1 MNIQKEI
8 AELKSAFSA
17 LGEEIKMRFNDEP
30 AKFGELTLVDGT
42 IIKYEGDA
50 PAIGS
55 ALVVVTAEGEVPAPD
70 GVHETDS
77 GLLIQTEGG
86 VITEIEEKEMQVE
99 AGKKEEE
106 KPAEFATLENF
117 ETYRASVEERMA
129 NLEKTLISMLGKVE
143 ETFAVLV
150 ALFKNHRAVIAKW
163 NFINYFGSEFFCDSR
178 NVPDNRLRII
188 GALFFNKLGE
198 FWLSCLNR
206 LFRGPTWFC
215 KKSSEVK
222 ASSQR
227 TRLCKFQ
234 SILLLFRFAAK
245 SRRPRRSISFSPVEL
260 SLNNIY
266 IAARRKRFFKD
277 VSFNSVIRIGI
288 YELL

>member
-17 LGEEIKMRFNDEP
+17 LGEEIKMRFNDEPVP

-86 VITEIEEKEMQVE
+86 IITEIEEKEMEVE

-106 KPAEFATLENF
+106 MAEFATLESF

-143 ETFAVLV
+143 ETFAVFEKFSNQTPAPAEKPFGHTKV
-150 ALFKNHRAVIAKW
+150 EKNEALAGFASAFKN
-163 NFINYFGSEFFCDSR
+163 
-178 NVPDNRLRII
+178 L
-188 GALFFNKLGE
+188 
-198 FWLSCLNR
+198 
-206 LFRGPTWFC
+206 
-215 KKSSEVK
+215 KK
-222 ASSQR
+222 
-227 TRLCKFQ
+227 
-234 SILLLFRFAAK
+234 
-245 SRRPRRSISFSPVEL
+245 
-260 SLNNIY
+260 
-266 IAARRKRFFKD
+266 
-277 VSFNSVIRIGI
+277 
-288 YELL
+288 

>member
-8 AELKSAFSA
+8 ADLKGAFAA
-17 LGEEIKMRFNDEP
+17 LGEEIKMRFSSEP

-55 ALVVVTAEGEVPAPD
+55 ALIVVTPEGEVPAPD

-86 VITEIEEKEMQVE
+86 VITEIEEKEMEVE

-106 KPAEFATLENF
+106 MTEFATLENF

-143 ETFAVLV
+143 ETFAVFEKFSNQTPAPAEKPFGHTKV
-150 ALFKNHRAVIAKW
+150 EKNEALAGFASAFKN
-163 NFINYFGSEFFCDSR
+163 
-178 NVPDNRLRII
+178 L
-188 GALFFNKLGE
+188 
-198 FWLSCLNR
+198 
-206 LFRGPTWFC
+206 
-215 KKSSEVK
+215 KK
-222 ASSQR
+222 
-227 TRLCKFQ
+227 
-234 SILLLFRFAAK
+234 
-245 SRRPRRSISFSPVEL
+245 
-260 SLNNIY
+260 
-266 IAARRKRFFKD
+266 
-277 VSFNSVIRIGI
+277 
-288 YELL
+288 

>member
-8 AELKSAFSA
+8 ADLKGAFAA
-17 LGEEIKMRFNDEP
+17 LGEEIKMRFSSEP

-55 ALVVVTAEGEVPAPD
+55 ALIVVTPEGEVPAPD

-77 GLLIQTEGG
+77 GLLIETEGG
-86 VITEIEEKEMQVE
+86 VITEIEEKEMEVE

-143 ETFAVLV
+143 ETFAVFEKFSNQTPAPAQKPIAHKTNKDE
-150 ALFKNHRAVIAKW
+150 ALSGFASSFKN
-163 NFINYFGSEFFCDSR
+163 
-178 NVPDNRLRII
+178 L
-188 GALFFNKLGE
+188 
-198 FWLSCLNR
+198 
-206 LFRGPTWFC
+206 
-215 KKSSEVK
+215 KK
-222 ASSQR
+222 
-227 TRLCKFQ
+227 
-234 SILLLFRFAAK
+234 
-245 SRRPRRSISFSPVEL
+245 
-260 SLNNIY
+260 
-266 IAARRKRFFKD
+266 
-277 VSFNSVIRIGI
+277 
-288 YELL
+288 

>member
-30 AKFGELTLVDGT
+30 VPAQFGELTLVDGT

-55 ALVVVTAEGEVPAPD
+55 ALVVVTPEGEVPAPD

-86 VITEIEEKEMQVE
+86 IITEIEEKEMEVE

-106 KPAEFATLENF
+106 MAEFATLESF

-143 ETFAVLV
+143 ETFAVFEKFSNQTPAPAEKPFGHTKV
-150 ALFKNHRAVIAKW
+150 EKNEALASFASSFKN
-163 NFINYFGSEFFCDSR
+163 
-178 NVPDNRLRII
+178 L
-188 GALFFNKLGE
+188 
-198 FWLSCLNR
+198 
-206 LFRGPTWFC
+206 
-215 KKSSEVK
+215 KK
-222 ASSQR
+222 
-227 TRLCKFQ
+227 
-234 SILLLFRFAAK
+234 
-245 SRRPRRSISFSPVEL
+245 
-260 SLNNIY
+260 
-266 IAARRKRFFKD
+266 
-277 VSFNSVIRIGI
+277 
-288 YELL
+288 

>member
-30 AKFGELTLVDGT
+30 TPAQFGELTLVDGT

-55 ALVVVTAEGEVPAPD
+55 ALIVVTPEGEVPAPD

-86 VITEIEEKEMQVE
+86 VITEIEEKEMEVE

-106 KPAEFATLENF
+106 MTEFATLENF

-129 NLEKTLISMLGKVE
+129 NLEKTIISMLGKVE
-143 ETFAVLV
+143 ETFSVFEKFSNQTPAPVEKPFGHTKV
-150 ALFKNHRAVIAKW
+150 EKNEALAGFASAFKN
-163 NFINYFGSEFFCDSR
+163 
-178 NVPDNRLRII
+178 L
-188 GALFFNKLGE
+188 
-198 FWLSCLNR
+198 
-206 LFRGPTWFC
+206 
-215 KKSSEVK
+215 KK
-222 ASSQR
+222 
-227 TRLCKFQ
+227 
-234 SILLLFRFAAK
+234 
-245 SRRPRRSISFSPVEL
+245 
-260 SLNNIY
+260 
-266 IAARRKRFFKD
+266 
-277 VSFNSVIRIGI
+277 
-288 YELL
+288 

>member
-30 AKFGELTLVDGT
+30 TPAQFGELTLVDGT

-86 VITEIEEKEMQVE
+86 VITEIEEKEMEVE

-106 KPAEFATLENF
+106 MTEFATLENF

-143 ETFAVLV
+143 ETFAVFEKFSNQTPPPTEKPFGHTKV
-150 ALFKNHRAVIAKW
+150 EKNEALAGFASAFKN
-163 NFINYFGSEFFCDSR
+163 
-178 NVPDNRLRII
+178 L
-188 GALFFNKLGE
+188 
-198 FWLSCLNR
+198 
-206 LFRGPTWFC
+206 
-215 KKSSEVK
+215 KK
-222 ASSQR
+222 
-227 TRLCKFQ
+227 
-234 SILLLFRFAAK
+234 
-245 SRRPRRSISFSPVEL
+245 
-260 SLNNIY
+260 
-266 IAARRKRFFKD
+266 
-277 VSFNSVIRIGI
+277 
-288 YELL
+288 

>member
-30 AKFGELTLVDGT
+30 APIQFGELTLVDGT

-55 ALVVVTAEGEVPAPD
+55 ALIVVTPEGEVPAPD

-143 ETFAVLV
+143 ETFAVFEKFSNQTPAPTEKPFGHTKV
-150 ALFKNHRAVIAKW
+150 EKNEALAGFASAFKN
-163 NFINYFGSEFFCDSR
+163 
-178 NVPDNRLRII
+178 L
-188 GALFFNKLGE
+188 
-198 FWLSCLNR
+198 
-206 LFRGPTWFC
+206 
-215 KKSSEVK
+215 KK
-222 ASSQR
+222 
-227 TRLCKFQ
+227 
-234 SILLLFRFAAK
+234 
-245 SRRPRRSISFSPVEL
+245 
-260 SLNNIY
+260 
-266 IAARRKRFFKD
+266 
-277 VSFNSVIRIGI
+277 
-288 YELL
+288 

>member
-8 AELKSAFSA
+8 ADLKGAFAA
-17 LGEEIKMRFNDEP
+17 LGEEIKMRFSNEP

-86 VITEIEEKEMQVE
+86 VITEIEEKEMEVE

-106 KPAEFATLENF
+106 KPAEFATIETF

-143 ETFAVLV
+143 ETFAVFEKFSNQTPAPTEKPFGHTKV
-150 ALFKNHRAVIAKW
+150 EKNEALAGFASAFKN
-163 NFINYFGSEFFCDSR
+163 
-178 NVPDNRLRII
+178 L
-188 GALFFNKLGE
+188 
-198 FWLSCLNR
+198 
-206 LFRGPTWFC
+206 
-215 KKSSEVK
+215 KK
-222 ASSQR
+222 
-227 TRLCKFQ
+227 
-234 SILLLFRFAAK
+234 
-245 SRRPRRSISFSPVEL
+245 
-260 SLNNIY
+260 
-266 IAARRKRFFKD
+266 
-277 VSFNSVIRIGI
+277 
-288 YELL
+288 

>member
-30 AKFGELTLVDGT
+30 TPAQFGELTLVDGT

-86 VITEIEEKEMQVE
+86 VITEIEEKEMEVE

-106 KPAEFATLENF
+106 VTEFATLENF

-143 ETFAVLV
+143 ETFAVFEKFSNQTPAPAQTPIAHKTNKDE
-150 ALFKNHRAVIAKW
+150 ALSGFASSFKN
-163 NFINYFGSEFFCDSR
+163 
-178 NVPDNRLRII
+178 L
-188 GALFFNKLGE
+188 
-198 FWLSCLNR
+198 
-206 LFRGPTWFC
+206 
-215 KKSSEVK
+215 KK
-222 ASSQR
+222 
-227 TRLCKFQ
+227 
-234 SILLLFRFAAK
+234 
-245 SRRPRRSISFSPVEL
+245 
-260 SLNNIY
+260 
-266 IAARRKRFFKD
+266 
-277 VSFNSVIRIGI
+277 
-288 YELL
+288 